1 MIGERRIMNT
11 ENNRIKYFADD
22 YSNNL
27 YRNLIDNL
35 AELGMS
41 ITFDPALGLSE
52 KYPFEYIGEFCR
64 YFENQVRGYE
74 RVSYKYA
81 AELRLTTIYD
91 SRLFNFMNIRYKDVE
106 IKFYG
111 KYDIEISID
120 VRCVI
125 EFRWISGNNDITQ
138 EPINKLVDIIARG
151 NIFEWLT
158 KDKLESRKYY
168 IDLQ

>member
-1 MIGERRIMNT
+1 MNT
-11 ENNRIKYFADD
+11 ENNRIKYFADE

-52 KYPFEYIGEFCR
+52 KYPFECIVGFCV
-64 YFENQVRGYE
+64 YFESQVREYE
-74 RVSYKYA
+74 RLYDNYNRI
-81 AELRLTTIYD
+81 ELMVLD
-91 SRLFNFMNIRYKDVE
+91 KSRLFNFMNIRYKDVE

-111 KYDIEISID
+111 KYDIETPID

-125 EFRWISGNNDITQ
+125 VFRWISGNNDITQ
-138 EPINKLVDIIARG
+138 EPIYKLSDIIPMG

>member
-1 MIGERRIMNT
+1 MNT
-11 ENNRIKYFADD
+11 ENENNRIKYFADE

-41 ITFDPALGLSE
+41 ITFDPLLGLSE
-52 KYPFEYIGEFCR
+52 KYPFDHIGKFCQ
-64 YFENQVRGYE
+64 YFVSQVREYE
-74 RVSYKYA
+74 RLYDNYNRI
-81 AELRLTTIYD
+81 ELMVLD
-91 SRLFNFMNIRYKDVE
+91 KSRLFNFMNIRYKDVE

-111 KYDIEISID
+111 NYDIERAID
-120 VRCVI
+120 VRCAIV
-125 EFRWISGNNDITQ
+125 FRWISGNNDITQ
-138 EPINKLVDIIARG
+138 EPINKLSDVIPMG

>member
-1 MIGERRIMNT
+1 MNT
-11 ENNRIKYFADD
+11 ENENNRIKYFVDE

-41 ITFDPALGLSE
+41 ITFDPALRLSE
-52 KYPFEYIGEFCR
+52 KYPFECIGGFCV
-64 YFENQVRGYE
+64 YFENQVREYE
-74 RVSYKYA
+74 RVHYDYT
-81 AELRLTTIYD
+81 RLGLKTIYN
-91 SRLFNFMNIRYKDVE
+91 SLSFNFMNIRYKDVE

-111 KYDIEISID
+111 KYDIEIPID

-125 EFRWISGNNDITQ
+125 VFRWISGNNDITQ
-138 EPINKLVDIIARG
+138 EPINKLFDIIPMG

-158 KDKLESRKYY
+158 KDKLESRKYF

>member
-11 ENNRIKYFADD
+11 ENNRIKYFADK
-22 YSNNL
+22 YSNDL

-41 ITFDPALGLSE
+41 ITFDPMLGLSE
-52 KYPFEYIGEFCR
+52 KYSFEYIGEFCR
-64 YFENQVRGYE
+64 YFENQVREYE
-74 RVSYKYA
+74 RVYDKYA
-81 AELRLTTIYD
+81 RLGLTTIYD

-111 KYDIEISID
+111 KYDIEIPID

-125 EFRWISGNNDITQ
+125 VFRWISGNNNITQ
-138 EPINKLVDIIARG
+138 EPINKLSDIIPMG

>member
-1 MIGERRIMNT
+1 MNT
-11 ENNRIKYFADD
+11 ENENNRIKYFVDE

-35 AELGMS
+35 SELGMS
-41 ITFDPALGLSE
+41 ITFDPLLRLSE
-52 KYPFEYIGEFCR
+52 KYSFECIIGFCV
-64 YFENQVRGYE
+64 YFESQVREYE
-74 RVSYKYA
+74 RVHCYYTR
-81 AELRLTTIYD
+81 LGLTTIYD
-91 SRLFNFMNIRYKDVE
+91 SRLFNFMNIRYKNVE

-111 KYDIEISID
+111 NYDIERAID
-120 VRCVI
+120 VRCTIV
-125 EFRWISGNNDITQ
+125 FRWISGNNDITQ
-138 EPINKLVDIIARG
+138 EPINKLFDVIPMG

>member
-1 MIGERRIMNT
+1 MNT
-11 ENNRIKYFADD
+11 ENENNRIKYFADE

-35 AELGMS
+35 AELEMS
-41 ITFDPALGLSE
+41 ITFDPVLGLSK
-52 KYPFEYIGEFCR
+52 KYPFESIGEFCR
-64 YFENQVRGYE
+64 YFKNQVRKYE
-74 RVSYKYA
+74 GVYYDYSR
-81 AELRLTTIYD
+81 LRLTTSYD
-91 SRLFNFMNIRYKDVE
+91 SRLFNFMNIRYKVVE

-111 KYDIEISID
+111 KYDIERAID

-125 EFRWISGNNDITQ
+125 VFRWISGNNDITQ
-138 EPINKLVDIIARG
+138 EPINKLFDIIPRG

-158 KDKLESRKYY
+158 KDQLESRKYY

>member
-1 MIGERRIMNT
+1 MNT
-11 ENNRIKYFADD
+11 ENNRIKYFKDE

-41 ITFDPALGLSE
+41 ITFDPALRLSE
-52 KYPFEYIGEFCR
+52 KYPFGCIGGFCI
-64 YFENQVRGYE
+64 YFESQVRKYE
-74 RVSYKYA
+74 RIYDEYDK
-81 AELRLTTIYD
+81 LFLTTTFD

-111 KYDIEISID
+111 RFDIESFDI
-120 VRCVI
+120 RCTI
-125 EFRWISGNNDITQ
+125 EFEQVSWNNEIYR
-138 EPINKLVDIIARG
+138 EPINKLFDKIPMG

>member
-1 MIGERRIMNT
+1 MNT
-11 ENNRIKYFADD
+11 ENNRIKYFADI

-41 ITFDPALGLSE
+41 ITFDSALRLSE
-52 KYPFEYIGEFCR
+52 KYPFESIGEFCQ
-64 YFENQVRGYE
+64 YFVNQVREYE
-74 RVSYKYA
+74 RRYDNYA
-81 AELRLTTIYD
+81 RLTTIYG
-91 SRLFNFMNIRYKDVE
+91 SLLLNFMNIRYKDVE

-111 KYDIEISID
+111 KYDIVAGD
-120 VRCVI
+120 VRCKI
-125 EFRWISGNNDITQ
+125 LFRWISENYDITK
-138 EPINKLVDIIARG
+138 EPINKLFDIIPRG

>member
-1 MIGERRIMNT
+1 MNT
-11 ENNRIKYFADD
+11 ENNRIKYFADI

-41 ITFDPALGLSE
+41 ITFDSALRLSE
-52 KYPFEYIGEFCR
+52 KYPFESIGEFCQ
-64 YFENQVRGYE
+64 YFVNQVREYE
-74 RVSYKYA
+74 RRYDNYA
-81 AELRLTTIYD
+81 RLTTIYG
-91 SRLFNFMNIRYKDVE
+91 SLLLNFMNIRYKDAE

-111 KYDIEISID
+111 KYDIVAGD
-120 VRCVI
+120 VRCAIV
-125 EFRWISGNNDITQ
+125 FRWISENYDITK
-138 EPINKLVDIIARG
+138 EPISKLFDIIPRG

>member
-1 MIGERRIMNT
+1 MNN
-11 ENNRIKYFADD
+11 ENNRIKYFADI

-41 ITFDPALGLSE
+41 ITFDSALRLSE
-52 KYPFEYIGEFCR
+52 KYPFESIGEFCQ
-64 YFENQVRGYE
+64 YFVNQVREYE
-74 RVSYKYA
+74 RRYDNYA
-81 AELRLTTIYD
+81 RLTTIYG
-91 SRLFNFMNIRYKDVE
+91 SLLLNFMNIRYKDVE

-111 KYDIEISID
+111 KYDIEVSID
-120 VRCVI
+120 VRCAIV
-125 EFRWISGNNDITQ
+125 FRWISENYNITQ
-138 EPINKLVDIIARG
+138 EPINKLFDIIPRG